1 MGKFSKGGN
10 KMFEMSIDKHDLER
24 IEEFLDESNLVQ
36 IMNDFGLEIQQMAL
50 ILQSISDGIKKAKT
64 VLEGEIDE

>member
-1 MGKFSKGGN
+1 
-10 KMFEMSIDKHDLER
+10 MFEMSIDRHDLER

-36 IMNDFGLEIQQMAL
+36 IMNNFGLEIQQMAF

-64 VLEGEIDE
+64 VLEGETDE

>member
-1 MGKFSKGGN
+1 
-10 KMFEMSIDKHDLER
+10 MFEMSIDKHDLER